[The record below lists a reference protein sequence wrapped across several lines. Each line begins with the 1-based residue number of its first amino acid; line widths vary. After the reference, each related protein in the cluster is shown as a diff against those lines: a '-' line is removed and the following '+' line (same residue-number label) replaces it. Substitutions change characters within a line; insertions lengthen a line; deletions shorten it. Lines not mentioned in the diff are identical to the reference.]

1 MKIIFS
7 LFCLTHVLVSSYT
20 NRLIH
25 AKDHAS
31 VQINIGHVDEAGL
44 YTQSYT
50 TYALAGF
57 LRGKAESDMAL
68 NVLATK
74 DGFLKTVQTSVNTV
88 F

>member
-1 MKIIFS
+1 
-7 LFCLTHVLVSSYT
+7 
-20 NRLIH
+20 LIH

-31 VQINIGHVDEAGL
+31 VQINVAHVDEQGL
-44 YTQSYT
+44 YTNEYT

-68 NVLATK
+68 NFLASK